1 MRPRRFPGTRAA
13 VILVSLVA
21 AVPAAAKTPLE
32 RNRSFCQVRGMKP
45 IKAGD
50 TAPEFSLPDQNGK
63 TFALKNVLGK
73 KNLVIYFYP
82 KDETPGC
89 TAEACAFRD
98 QYEDFV
104 KAGAEVVGISSDS
117 VKSHDAF
124 AKNRKLPFVLLSDED
139 GVVRKLYGVP
149 GSMFGLMPGR
159 VTYVVD
165 KKGVVRHAFNS
176 QFQATKHVD
185 EALGVLKT
193 LD

>member
-1 MRPRRFPGTRAA
+1 
-13 VILVSLVA
+13 
-21 AVPAAAKTPLE
+21 
-32 RNRSFCQVRGMKP
+32 MKP

-50 TAPEFSLPDQNGK
+50 AAPEFSLPDQNGK
-63 TFALKNVLGK
+63 TFALKESFGK
-73 KNLVIYFYP
+73 KNLIIYFYP

-104 KAGAEVVGISSDS
+104 KAGAEVIGISSDS
-117 VKSHDAF
+117 VKSHEAF
-124 AKNRKLPFVLLSDED
+124 AKNRKLPFVLLSDAD
-139 GVVRKLYGVP
+139 GAVRKLYGVP
-149 GSMFGLMPGR
+149 GSLFGMMPGR

-165 KKGVVRHAFNS
+165 KKGVVRHVFNS

-185 EALGVLKT
+185 EALNVLKT